1 MCVGVGWRLVFC
13 WSTSIPQHRLA
24 IIMFCCQ
31 LNVLWPCETLYNC
44 ACGKK
49 KEAEGGAPAIEITD
63 AVEEAVTI
71 ERE

>member
-1 MCVGVGWRLVFC
+1 
-13 WSTSIPQHRLA
+13 
-24 IIMFCCQ
+24 MFCCQ